1 MQQPV
6 KPVLQSNPSGFTDFF
21 DAVELPEVVQTRQTD
36 HSVSAEVSVSEAAK
50 LLGITERSVWRRI
63 RQKKLSSQLRS
74 GRTVVS
80 VRLSDAPVTRT
91 DTLASTDVD
100 VTDIASRDSHTK
112 HQNVNDRFLDLFE
125 KQALKLEAAA
135 GQIGYLTSQV
145 DGYQDQIKL
154 KLLPDLQAQA
164 AELLAAQ
171 ARSEELES
179 ELKQLKN
186 GWWYRLRCWF
196 KPDRRTQ

>member
-100 VTDIASRDSHTK
+100 VTDISSRDGHTK
-112 HQNVNDRFLDLFE
+112 HQNVNDRLLDLFE
-125 KQALKLEAAA
+125 KHALKLEAAA
-135 GQIGYLTSQV
+135 GRIGYLTSQV

-154 KLLPDLQAQA
+154 KLLPDLEAQA
-164 AELLAAQ
+164 AKLLAAQ